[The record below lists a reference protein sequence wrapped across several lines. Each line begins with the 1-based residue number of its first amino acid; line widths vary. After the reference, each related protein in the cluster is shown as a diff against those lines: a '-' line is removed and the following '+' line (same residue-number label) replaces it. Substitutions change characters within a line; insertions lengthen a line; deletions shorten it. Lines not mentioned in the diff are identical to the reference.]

1 MANPKRDLPRAME
14 ATILIV
20 LVLYMGVALA
30 VVMIN
35 FLSLTTVAS
44 LGGATTLLVY
54 SLVNFS
60 ALRLLKD
67 KGPHRILVIL
77 AAVACT
83 ISIVIWTVHAFKT
96 SPHSLSIFVFF
107 LAISF
112 VAEWLLQGIKGR
124 KIRLGAVNYGVRVKC
139 QSGLTDIVGIVLL
152 QVESKGRFQS
162 GCDR

>member
-30 VVMIN
+30 VVSSVSADELQTSGLTISAVLALIMIN

-54 SLVNFS
+54 L
-60 ALRLLKD
+60 
-67 KGPHRILVIL
+67 
-77 AAVACT
+77 
-83 ISIVIWTVHAFKT
+83 
-96 SPHSLSIFVFF
+96 
-107 LAISF
+107 
-112 VAEWLLQGIKGR
+112 
-124 KIRLGAVNYGVRVKC
+124 NYGVRVKC